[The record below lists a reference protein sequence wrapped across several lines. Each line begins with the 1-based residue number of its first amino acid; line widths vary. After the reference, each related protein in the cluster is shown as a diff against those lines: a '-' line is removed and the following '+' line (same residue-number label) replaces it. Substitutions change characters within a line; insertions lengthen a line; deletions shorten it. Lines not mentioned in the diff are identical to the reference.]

1 MEMHAFVCKRAVIL
15 SQPHPMSEFAA
26 QQDSDAESANFAILD
41 DRNDY
46 ANIDWKLRKQYWH

>member
-1 MEMHAFVCKRAVIL
+1 MKMHAFVCKRAVIL

-26 QQDSDAESANFAILD
+26 QQDSDAESTNFAILD

-46 ANIDWKLRKQYWH
+46 ANIDWKLRKQY